1 MFRIKHRKVNTIHH
15 ANTKDCKSYSEYIK
29 VKNKLLIFK
38 CLKCTKIHKKYFN
51 KDLVKRFAS
60 T

>member
-1 MFRIKHRKVNTIHH
+1 MFRIKHGKVNTIHH
-15 ANTKDCKSYSEYIK
+15 ANTKDWKSYPEYIK